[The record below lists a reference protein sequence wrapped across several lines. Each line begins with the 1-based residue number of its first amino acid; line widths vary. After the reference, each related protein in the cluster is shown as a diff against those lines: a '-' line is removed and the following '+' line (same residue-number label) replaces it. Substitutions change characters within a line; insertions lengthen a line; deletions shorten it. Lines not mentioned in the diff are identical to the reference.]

1 MKKIYNAPA
10 LLVVELRT
18 VHMMAE
24 SLVIDSS
31 ETNTIDNANDILT
44 KEQNKT
50 DVNIW
55 DNEW

>member
-24 SLVIDSS
+24 SLRINS
-31 ETNTIDNANDILT
+31 EPANTITDQGDILT
-44 KEQNKT
+44 KENKS
-50 DVNIW
+50 VW

>member
-1 MKKIYNAPA
+1 MKKIYNSPA
-10 LLVVELRT
+10 LLVVNLRT

-24 SLVIDSS
+24 SFVINSDPS
-31 ETNTIDNANDILT
+31 NAITDGSDILT
-44 KEQNKT
+44 KEQNMT

>member
-24 SLVIDSS
+24 SLGIND
-31 ETNTIDNANDILT
+31 TDTINDASDILT
-44 KEQNKT
+44 KEQNMT

-55 DNEW
+55 DSEW

>member
-1 MKKIYNAPA
+1 
-10 LLVVELRT
+10 
-18 VHMMAE
+18 
-24 SLVIDSS
+24 LVIDSS